1 MRTRE
6 RMSGQAMV
14 EFVISGLVVTLLVLA
29 VASFGISAWQTSAVD
44 YQLSTMAA
52 TLPEGWSSMDSG
64 ELVRQLIL
72 KDSTLDPARLTV
84 TDAHVEVEERDQ
96 IKADDQVASE
106 LGSSATRNRERWLVV
121 TGTVTYD
128 STGGV
133 ALGGQIVRTRTV
145 RGSYQLERLYEIF

>member
-44 YQLSTMAA
+44 YQLSTRAA

-72 KDSTLDPARLTV
+72 
-84 TDAHVEVEERDQ
+84 
-96 IKADDQVASE
+96 
-106 LGSSATRNRERWLVV
+106 
-121 TGTVTYD
+121 
-128 STGGV
+128 
-133 ALGGQIVRTRTV
+133 
-145 RGSYQLERLYEIF
+145 